1 MTEQVDGVVTGNR
14 RRGARAP
21 VMADVARLAGVSHQT
36 VSRVINGH
44 SNLRPAT
51 RLRVEE
57 AIRQLGYR
65 PNSAARA
72 LVTKRSATIGVIGS
86 KSGFWGPS
94 SIHRAIQ
101 AAGREA
107 GYFVSSV
114 NVHDLTR
121 DAVSDAV
128 DHLRDQR
135 VEGIVL
141 IAANDDAVEVARQ
154 QEGVGIP
161 VVVVEGSLDKARW
174 TVGVDQ
180 VAGAALATQ
189 HLLDLGHTEI
199 VHVAGPMQWAE
210 ARGRLQGWQRA
221 MTAAGLRPPAHVEGA
236 WTAESGYLA
245 GQVLAGRD
253 DFTAIFAANDQM
265 ALGVLRALWEA
276 GRSVPGDVSVVG
288 FDDIPEAEFLVPP
301 LTTVRQDFTAVGHRA
316 IEILQTA
323 ISEPPPAAD
332 LSARL
337 IQPELVVRASTAP
350 PRESGKPTQ
359 SRKPRKKESH

>member
-1 MTEQVDGVVTGNR
+1 
-14 RRGARAP
+14 
-21 VMADVARLAGVSHQT
+21 MADVARLAGVSHQT
-36 VSRVINGH
+36 VSRVINGQT
-44 SNLRPAT
+44 NLRPAT
-51 RLRVEE
+51 RQRVEE

-94 SIHRAIQ
+94 SVHRTVQ

-107 GYFVSSV
+107 GFFVSSV
-114 NVHDLTR
+114 NVPDLTR
-121 DAVSDAV
+121 DAVGDAI

-141 IAANDDAVEVARQ
+141 IAANDEAVEVARH
-154 QEGVGIP
+154 QEVVGIP

-180 VAGAALATQ
+180 AAGARLATQ
-189 HLLDLGHTEI
+189 HLLDLGHSEI
-199 VHVAGPMQWAE
+199 VHLAGPLQWTE
-210 ARGRLQGWQRA
+210 ARSRLQGWQAA
-221 MTAAGLRPPAHVEGA
+221 MHDAGLRPSPHLEGD
-236 WTAESGYLA
+236 WTAASGYRIGALLA
-245 GQVLAGRD
+245 RRD
-253 DFTAIFAANDQM
+253 DVTAVFAANDQM
-265 ALGVLRALWEA
+265 ALGLLRALWEA

-288 FDDIPEAEFLVPP
+288 FDDIPEAEFLIPP

-323 ISEPPPAAD
+323 IARPEPEAEMPE
-332 LSARL
+332 RL
-337 IQPELVVRASTAP
+337 IRPELVVRASTTA
-350 PRESGKPTQ
+350 
-359 SRKPRKKESH
+359 PRKGDQR

>member
-1 MTEQVDGVVTGNR
+1 MTDTSNR
-14 RRGARAP
+14 PARPP

-36 VSRVINGH
+36 VSRVVNGQ

-51 RLRVEE
+51 RMRVEE

-72 LVTKRSATIGVIGS
+72 LVTKRSGTVGVIGS

-94 SIHRAIQ
+94 SVQRAIQ

-114 NVHDLTR
+114 NLPDLTR

-141 IAANDDAVEVARQ
+141 IAANDDAVEVARH
-154 QEGVGIP
+154 QEVVGIP

-180 VAGAALATQ
+180 VAGAALATR

-199 VHVAGPMQWAE
+199 VHVSGPLQWTE
-210 ARGRLQGWQRA
+210 ARGRLRGWQEA
-221 MTAAGLRPPAHVEGA
+221 LQAAGLRPSPHVEGD
-236 WTAESGYLA
+236 WTAESGYRIGQELA
-245 GQVLAGRD
+245 TRGDL
-253 DFTAIFAANDQM
+253 TAVFAANDQM
-265 ALGVLRALWEA
+265 ALGLLRALWEA
-276 GRSVPGDVSVVG
+276 GRAVPGDVSVVG
-288 FDDIPEAEFLVPP
+288 FDDIPEAAFLIPP
-301 LTTVRQDFTAVGHRA
+301 LTTVRQDFAAVGHRA

-323 ISEPPPAAD
+323 IGEPTVDAHLPE
-332 LSARL
+332 RL
-337 IQPELVVRASTAP
+337 IQPELVERASTAP
-350 PRESGKPTQ
+350 PTPGER
-359 SRKPRKKESH
+359 

>member
-1 MTEQVDGVVTGNR
+1 VTDLTSNR
-14 RRGARAP
+14 TARVP

-36 VSRVINGH
+36 VSRVINGQD
-44 SNLRPAT
+44 NLRPAT

-72 LVTKRSATIGVIGS
+72 LVTKRSATVGVIGS

-94 SIHRAIQ
+94 SVHRAIQ

-114 NVHDLTR
+114 NVHDLTG
-121 DAVSDAV
+121 DAVRDAV

-141 IAANDDAVEVARQ
+141 IAANDDAVEVARH
-154 QEGVGIP
+154 QEVAGIP
-161 VVVVEGSLDKARW
+161 VVVVEGSVEKARW

-180 VAGAALATQ
+180 VAGAVLATR

-199 VHVAGPMQWAE
+199 VHLSGPLQWTE
-210 ARGRLQGWQRA
+210 ARARLRGWQEA
-221 MTAAGLRPPAHVEGA
+221 MDAAGLRPSPHVAGD
-236 WTAESGYLA
+236 WTAESGYRAGLELA
-245 GQVLAGRD
+245 RRD
-253 DFTAIFAANDQM
+253 DLTAVFAANDQM

-276 GRSVPGDVSVVG
+276 GRSVPADVSVVG
-288 FDDIPEAEFLVPP
+288 FDDIPEAEFLIPP

-316 IEILQTA
+316 IEILRTA
-323 ISEPPPAAD
+323 ITGPGDDVEVP
-332 LSARL
+332 ARL
-337 IQPELVVRASTAP
+337 IQPELVARASTAP
-350 PRESGKPTQ
+350 PRE
-359 SRKPRKKESH
+359 KKTRTKARR

>member
-1 MTEQVDGVVTGNR
+1 MTDETLGRTTG
-14 RRGARAP
+14 RRGGIRPP

-36 VSRVINGH
+36 VSRVINGQ

-94 SIHRAIQ
+94 TVHRTIQ

-114 NVHDLTR
+114 NVPDLTGAAVA
-121 DAVSDAV
+121 DAVE
-128 DHLRDQR
+128 HLRDQS

-141 IAANDDAVEVARQ
+141 IAANDEAVEVARS
-154 QEGVGIP
+154 QEAVGIP
-161 VVVVEGSLDKARW
+161 VVVVEGLLDKARW

-180 VAGAALATQ
+180 VAGAELATR

-199 VHVAGPMQWAE
+199 VHVAGPLQWTE
-210 ARGRLQGWQRA
+210 ARSRLRGWQGA
-221 MTAAGLRPPAHVEGA
+221 MHAAGLRPSPPLEGDWSA
-236 WTAESGYLA
+236 ASGYRLGAELA
-245 GQVLAGRD
+245 ARTEV
-253 DFTAIFAANDQM
+253 TAVFAANDQM
-265 ALGVLRALWEA
+265 ALGLLRALWEA
-276 GRSVPGDVSVVG
+276 GRTVPGDVSVVG
-288 FDDIPEAEFLVPP
+288 FDDIPEAGFLIPP

-316 IEILQTA
+316 IEILQAA
-323 ISEPPPAAD
+323 IAHPEPGGETPE
-332 LSARL
+332 RL
-337 IQPELVVRASTAP
+337 IRPELVVRASTGGPAAT
-350 PRESGKPTQ
+350 RGGK
-359 SRKPRKKESH
+359 R

>member
-1 MTEQVDGVVTGNR
+1 MSASPPTGPAALGR
-14 RRGARAP
+14 TP

-36 VSRVINGH
+36 VSRVINGRT
-44 SNLRPAT
+44 NLRPAT
-51 RLRVEE
+51 RERVEE

-94 SIHRAIQ
+94 SIHRTVQ

-114 NVHDLTR
+114 NVPDLTR
-121 DAVSDAV
+121 DAGDDAV
-128 DHLRDQR
+128 DHPHDQR

-141 IAANDDAVEVARQ
+141 IAANDEAVEVARH
-154 QEGVGIP
+154 QEVVGIP

-180 VAGAALATQ
+180 AAGARLATQ

-199 VHVAGPMQWAE
+199 VHLAGPLQWTE
-210 ARGRLQGWQRA
+210 ARARLQGWQGA
-221 MTAAGLRPPAHVEGA
+221 MHDAGLRPSPHLEGD
-236 WTAESGYLA
+236 WTAASGYRA
-245 GQVLAGRD
+245 GAVLSERTD
-253 DFTAIFAANDQM
+253 VTAVFAANDQM
-265 ALGVLRALWEA
+265 ALGLLRALWQA
-276 GRSVPGDVSVVG
+276 GRSVPGDVSVAG
-288 FDDIPEAEFLVPP
+288 FDDVPEAEFLIPP

-316 IEILQTA
+316 IEILRA
-323 ISEPPPAAD
+323 AMAGPASDAD
-332 LSARL
+332 LPERL
-337 IQPELVVRASTAP
+337 IRPELVVRASTAP
-350 PRESGKPTQ
+350 PRSA
-359 SRKPRKKESH
+359 

>member
-1 MTEQVDGVVTGNR
+1 VTDVSSNKP
-14 RRGARAP
+14 ARPP

-36 VSRVINGH
+36 VSRVINGQ

-72 LVTKRSATIGVIGS
+72 LVTKRSATVGVIGS

-94 SIHRAIQ
+94 SVHRAIQ

-141 IAANDDAVEVARQ
+141 IAANDDAVEVARH
-154 QEGVGIP
+154 QEVVGIP

-180 VAGAALATQ
+180 VAGAVLATQ
-189 HLLDLGHTEI
+189 HLLDLGHADI
-199 VHVAGPMQWAE
+199 VHVSGPLQWTE
-210 ARGRLQGWQRA
+210 ARGRLAGWQQA
-221 MTAAGLRPPAHVEGA
+221 MHRAGLRPSPHIEGD
-236 WTAESGYLA
+236 WTAESGYRA
-245 GQVLAGRD
+245 GQALADRD
-253 DFTAIFAANDQM
+253 DFTAVFVANDQM
-265 ALGVLRALWEA
+265 ALGLLRALWEA

-288 FDDIPEAEFLVPP
+288 FDDIPEAAFLVPP

-323 ISEPPPAAD
+323 IAHPAPGVE
-332 LSARL
+332 LPARL
-337 IQPELVVRASTAP
+337 IQPELVARASTAT
-350 PRESGKPTQ
+350 PRD
-359 SRKPRKKESH
+359 KEGHR

>member
-1 MTEQVDGVVTGNR
+1 MTDQLSDAVPDGR
-14 RRGARAP
+14 PRATRPP

-36 VSRVINGH
+36 VSRVINGQT
-44 SNLRPAT
+44 NLRPAT

-72 LVTKRSATIGVIGS
+72 LVTKRSATVGVIGS
-86 KSGFWGPS
+86 KSGFGGPS
-94 SIHRAIQ
+94 AGHRAIQ

-114 NVHDLTR
+114 NLHDLTR

-141 IAANDDAVEVARQ
+141 IAANDDAVEVARH
-154 QEGVGIP
+154 QEVAGIP

-180 VAGAALATQ
+180 VAGAVLATE

-199 VHVAGPMQWAE
+199 VHVAGPMQWTE
-210 ARGRLQGWQRA
+210 ARGRLRGWEQA
-221 MTAAGLRPPAHVEGA
+221 MHAAGLRPSPHVDGD
-236 WTAESGYLA
+236 WTAESGYRA
-245 GQVLAGRD
+245 GQALARRD
-253 DFTAIFAANDQM
+253 DLTAVFVANDQM
-265 ALGVLRALWEA
+265 ALGLLRALWEA

-288 FDDIPEAEFLVPP
+288 FDDIPEAAFLIPP

-323 ISEPPPAAD
+323 IAEPASGAD
-332 LSARL
+332 VPARL
-337 IQPELVVRASTAP
+337 IQPELVARASTAA
-350 PRESGKPTQ
+350 
-359 SRKPRKKESH
+359 PRKVGS

>member
-1 MTEQVDGVVTGNR
+1 V
-14 RRGARAP
+14 
-21 VMADVARLAGVSHQT
+21 
-36 VSRVINGH
+36 
-44 SNLRPAT
+44 
-51 RLRVEE
+51 
-57 AIRQLGYR
+57 
-65 PNSAARA
+65 
-72 LVTKRSATIGVIGS
+72 GVIGS

-94 SIHRAIQ
+94 SVHRAIQ

-141 IAANDDAVEVARQ
+141 IAANDDAVEVARH
-154 QEGVGIP
+154 QEVVGIP

-180 VAGAALATQ
+180 VAGAVLAAE
-189 HLLDLGHTEI
+189 HLLDLGHADI
-199 VHVAGPMQWAE
+199 VHVSGPLQWTE
-210 ARGRLQGWQRA
+210 ARGRLAGWQQA
-221 MTAAGLRPPAHVEGA
+221 MHRAGLRPSPHIEGD
-236 WTAESGYLA
+236 WTAESGYRA
-245 GQVLAGRD
+245 GQALADRD
-253 DFTAIFAANDQM
+253 DLTAVFVANDQM
-265 ALGVLRALWEA
+265 ALGLLRALWEA

-288 FDDIPEAEFLVPP
+288 FDDIPEAEFLIPP

-323 ISEPPPAAD
+323 IAHPAPGVE
-332 LSARL
+332 LPARL
-337 IQPELVVRASTAP
+337 IQPELVARASTAA
-350 PRESGKPTQ
+350 PREKDGH
-359 SRKPRKKESH
+359 R

>member
-1 MTEQVDGVVTGNR
+1 MTERTKDDA
-14 RRGARAP
+14 RGRAAATRAP

-36 VSRVINGH
+36 VSRVSNGQ

-94 SIHRAIQ
+94 SVHRTVQ

-114 NVHDLTR
+114 NVPDLTR
-121 DAVSDAV
+121 DAVRDAV
-128 DHLRDQR
+128 DHLRDQS

-141 IAANDDAVEVARQ
+141 IAANDEALEVAHA
-154 QEGVGIP
+154 QEAVGIP
-161 VVVVEGSLDKARW
+161 VVVVEGSPYKARL

-180 VAGAALATQ
+180 VAGAELATR
-189 HLLDLGHTEI
+189 HLLDLGHHEI
-199 VHVAGPMQWAE
+199 VHLAGPLQWTE
-210 ARGRLQGWQRA
+210 ARSRLQGWQNA
-221 MTAAGLRPPAHVEGA
+221 MHTAGLRPSPYLEGE
-236 WTAESGYLA
+236 WTAESGYRVGAALA
-245 GQVLAGRD
+245 ERTEV
-253 DFTAIFAANDQM
+253 TAVFAANDQM

-288 FDDIPEAEFLVPP
+288 FDDIPEAGFMIPP

-323 ISEPPPAAD
+323 IAAPEPEAELPE
-332 LSARL
+332 RL
-337 IQPELVVRASTAP
+337 IQPELVVRASTAAP
-350 PRESGKPTQ
+350 KDGG
-359 SRKPRKKESH
+359 H